1 MFSFSK
7 AKYPRLVQ
15 IAINTILQPTYSEE
29 LPIHARREEII
40 RAIKDNQ
47 IVVIAGE
54 TGSGKTTQIP
64 KFLIDAGYGQNGLIG
79 CTQPRRVAALSVAQ
93 RIAEELGVS
102 YGNEVGAKIRFTDQT
117 RKDTT
122 IKVMTDGIL
131 LNEIQDDPMLRAYDA
146 IIIDEAHERSL
157 NIDFILG
164 CLRQLAH
171 QRKDLKIVITSATI
185 DTASFSKAFDGAPII
200 EVSGRM
206 YPVDTIYRPIEEILE
221 DAGDLTFIEAAAEQV
236 SEIINHNREG
246 DILVFLSG
254 ERDIHELRRKL
265 EDTHARS
272 CDILP
277 LYGRMANADQ
287 QRIFHPQGRRRVILS
302 TNIAETSLTVPGIRY
317 VVDTGLAR
325 ISRYS
330 ATSRTQRLPIEPI
343 AQSSADQRKGR
354 CGRVSNGVCYRLYS
368 EQDFL
373 GRPRFTTPEIHR
385 SNLASVILRM
395 LAFRLGDIRTFPFID
410 PPSDTAIRGGYRLLE
425 ELDAVY
431 SDSRSDNEDDY
442 RLTKLGRKLA
452 RLPVDP
458 TVARMLLQAQREN
471 AVEDVLVIASGLSI
485 QDPRERPAELAKEA
499 DEMQKRFVHK
509 ESDFL
514 TLLNIWNAYHD
525 EMDRLSQGQLRKFCK
540 KHFVSYQRMRE
551 WRDVHHQLE
560 RVLKNLKMLPSS
572 QSNAPGGLGRKTGDA
587 EPKSPAS
594 APRSNERG
602 HKAKQATSNKQHSQL
617 PTPHSSL
624 GSEAATYAAIHRSIL
639 TGLLSNIAVKEEE
652 HNYRGPRN
660 RKALLFPGSGL
671 FDHETAKKQRKA
683 SYAKKSKPK
692 PAKTTAPAWIVCG
705 EWMETSRLFARTAAK
720 VNVQWI
726 EDMAGDLLKL
736 KHSEP
741 FWSTKSA
748 AALCKQR
755 KVLFGLEIGRSNVSL
770 SRIAPD
776 ESTDIF
782 VRNGLIETGIRER
795 PDFLKHNTEI
805 AEKAES
811 ELARRRLG
819 SGFAV
824 EDRLFDFYRQRL
836 NAVGSYAELRSFAK
850 REHGGRLDFL
860 KATIDDLLPETEQ
873 DDTLEAFPKSL
884 VIGGSELP
892 LNYRHEPG
900 GDDDGVTLCVPITQ
914 LGAIQQGTL
923 DWAVPGHIE
932 EKIESLLRG
941 LPKQIRISLHP
952 LKERAAELRTK
963 LKPSERP
970 LREQL
975 ADTLREQYQIQTYK
989 DDWSK
994 TEIPDYLQP
1003 RIQIENTKGDIL
1015 ADGRDLDTLRATLES
1030 TAKEVSSGS
1039 GLDAI
1044 PAWQQAT
1051 AQYERENLSSWNFGD
1066 LPLEIDLSGDSGL
1079 PLKAYPALV
1088 KEGERVHLRL
1098 LPVADAALE
1107 ATRHGWPA
1115 LATTVMGRDIAWLRN
1130 DLKDL
1135 KQLGALLLP
1144 LGSFDAIKAS
1154 AWGHLQRH
1162 LFRCGECLPLKE
1174 SRFKKVLARADEDRR
1189 GIVTKL
1195 ADRLRALLEA
1205 RQAISLLL
1213 EQKKTSKAIVYPGM
1227 RAQLES
1233 LAPADVLEQY
1243 SFAELPHLTR
1253 FLKAMHLRAERAKD
1267 SIQRDMEKSKRVT
1280 PYEARSTTLSKLAKT
1295 PAQQNEFKAYR
1306 ILLEEFKVSVYAQE
1320 LGTAQKVSEKRLDH
1334 LADEI
1339 ERKLK

>member
-1 MFSFSK
+1 VFRVHR
-7 AKYPRLVQ
+7 PP
-15 IAINTILQPTYSEE
+15 AIKKTILKTSYNEE

-40 RAIKDNQ
+40 RAIQQNQ
-47 IVVIAGE
+47 IIVIAGE

-64 KFLIDAGYGQNGLIG
+64 KFLLDAGYGQNGLIG

-93 RIAEELGVS
+93 RIAEELGVT
-102 YGNEVGAKIRFTDQT
+102 YGHEVGAKIRFTDQT
-117 RKDTT
+117 RKDTA

-131 LNEIQDDPMLRAYDA
+131 LNEIQDDPMLRAFDA

-164 CLRQLAH
+164 CLRQLAD
-171 QRKDLKIVITSATI
+171 QRKDLRIVITSATI
-185 DTASFSKAFDGAPII
+185 DTESFSKAFDGAPII

-206 YPVDTIYRPIEEILE
+206 FPVDTYYRPIEEMLE
-221 DAGDLTFIEAAAEQV
+221 DAGDLTFIEAAAELIN
-236 SEIINHNREG
+236 EIINHNNEG
-246 DILVFLSG
+246 DILVFLPG
-254 ERDIHELRRKL
+254 ERDINELRRKL
-265 EDTHARS
+265 EDSRARG

-287 QRIFHPQGRRRVILS
+287 QRIFHPQGRRRIILS

-330 ATSRTQRLPIEPI
+330 ATSRTLRLPIEHI

-373 GRPRFTTPEIHR
+373 GRPRYTTPEIHR

-395 LAFRLGDIRTFPFID
+395 LAFQLGDIRTFPFID

-431 SDSRSDNEDDY
+431 SDSRSENEDDY

-458 TVARMLLQAQREN
+458 TVARMLLQAQREG
-471 AVEDVLVIASGLSI
+471 VIEDVLVIASGLSI

-514 TLLNIWNAYHD
+514 SLLNIWNAYHD

-560 RVLKNLKMLPSS
+560 RVLKSLKMMPSGKD
-572 QSNAPGGLGRKTGDA
+572 NAPRGLGRKTGGS
-587 EPKSPAS
+587 EPSTQAAKAN
-594 APRSNERG
+594 APRSDERG
-602 HKAKQATSNKQHSQL
+602 HKPKQPTTSNQQPAANNHL
-617 PTPHSSL
+617 TD
-624 GSEAATYAAIHRSIL
+624 ATYAAIHRSIL

-671 FDHETAKKQRKA
+671 FDHATAKKQRKA
-683 SYAKKSKPK
+683 SYAKTSKPK

-720 VNVQWI
+720 VQVQWI
-726 EDMAGDLLKL
+726 EDVAGDLLKL

-755 KVLFGLEIGRSNVSL
+755 KMLFGLEISQSNISL
-770 SRIAPD
+770 SRIDPD
-776 ESTDIF
+776 QSTEIF
-782 VRNGLIETGIRER
+782 VRNGLIEQGIRER
-795 PDFLKHNTEI
+795 PDFLQHNDEVS
-805 AEKAES
+805 ARAES

-824 EDRLFDFYRQRL
+824 EDRLYDFYRQSL
-836 NAVGSYAELRSFAK
+836 TAVGSYAELRSFAK
-850 REHGGRLDFL
+850 REHQGRLDFL
-860 KATIDDLLPETEQ
+860 KASIDDLLPEEEQ
-873 DDTLEAFPKSL
+873 TDTTEAFPKSL
-884 VIGGSELP
+884 AIGGSELP
-892 LNYRHEPG
+892 LRYRHEPG
-900 GDDDGVTLCVPITQ
+900 GDSDGVTLHVPLTQ
-914 LGAIQQGTL
+914 IGAIQQGTL
-923 DWAVPGHIE
+923 DWAVPGHLE

-941 LPKQIRISLHP
+941 LPKQIRIQLHP
-952 LKERAAELRTK
+952 LKERAAELRK
-963 LKPSERP
+963 QLKPSERS

-975 ADTLREQYQIQTYK
+975 AEQLKEQYGIQTFK
-989 DDWSK
+989 DNWSK
-994 TEIPDYLQP
+994 TEIPSYLQP
-1003 RIQIENTKGDIL
+1003 RIQIENTKGDVL
-1015 ADGRDLDTLRATLES
+1015 ADGRDLDALRASLETTS
-1030 TAKEVSSGS
+1030 KEVSRGN

-1044 PAWQQAT
+1044 PAWQAAT
-1051 AQYERENLSSWNFGD
+1051 AHYERENLSSWSFGD
-1066 LPLEIDLSGDSGL
+1066 LPAEIDLSGDSGL
-1079 PLKAYPALV
+1079 PLKAFPALV
-1088 KEGERVHLRL
+1088 LEGEQVHLRL
-1098 LPVADAALE
+1098 LADASAARL
-1107 ATRHGWPA
+1107 ATQTGWPA
-1115 LATTVMGRDIAWLRN
+1115 LGTIVMGRDIAWLRN

-1135 KQLGALLLP
+1135 KQIGALLLP
-1144 LGSFDAIKAS
+1144 LGDFDTVKAS
-1154 AWGHLQRH
+1154 AWHHIQNH
-1162 LFRCGECLPLKE
+1162 LFRTGEYLPLKE
-1174 SRFKKVLARADEDRR
+1174 SRFKKVLARADEERR
-1189 GIVTKL
+1189 GIVPKL
-1195 ADRLRALLEA
+1195 KEQLCALLEA
-1205 RQAISLLL
+1205 RQDICLLL
-1213 EQKKTSKAIVYPGM
+1213 EQKKTSKALVYPGM
-1227 RAQLES
+1227 RAQMERLTPSNILEH
-1233 LAPADVLEQY
+1233 Y
-1243 SFAELPHLTR
+1243 SFTELPHLTR
-1253 FLKAMHLRAERAKD
+1253 FLKAMRLRAERAKD
-1267 SIQRDMEKSKRVT
+1267 SLQRDIEKSKRVA
-1280 PYEARSTTLSKLAKT
+1280 PYETRSAALIKLAKA
-1295 PAQQNEFKAYR
+1295 PAQQSAVKAYHM
-1306 ILLEEFKVSVYAQE
+1306 LLEEFKVSVYAQE
-1320 LGTAQKVSEKRLDH
+1320 LGTSQKVSEKRLDK
-1334 LADEI
+1334 LADEL
-1339 ERKLK
+1339 ERTLK

>member
-1 MFSFSK
+1 
-7 AKYPRLVQ
+7 
-15 IAINTILQPTYSEE
+15 
-29 LPIHARREEII
+29 
-40 RAIKDNQ
+40 
-47 IVVIAGE
+47 
-54 TGSGKTTQIP
+54 
-64 KFLIDAGYGQNGLIG
+64 
-79 CTQPRRVAALSVAQ
+79 
-93 RIAEELGVS
+93 
-102 YGNEVGAKIRFTDQT
+102 
-117 RKDTT
+117 
-122 IKVMTDGIL
+122 MTDGIL

-164 CLRQLAH
+164 CLRQLAD
-171 QRKDLKIVITSATI
+171 QRKDLKIIITSATI
-185 DTASFSKAFDGAPII
+185 DTESFSKAFDGAPII

-206 YPVDTIYRPIEEILE
+206 YPVDTYYRPIEEMLE
-221 DAGDLTFIEAAAEQV
+221 DAGDLTFIEAAAELV
-236 SEIINHNREG
+236 NEIINHNNEG
-246 DILVFLSG
+246 DILVFLPG
-254 ERDIHELRRKL
+254 ERDINELRRKL
-265 EDTHARS
+265 EDSRARG

-330 ATSRTQRLPIEPI
+330 ATSRTLRLPIEPV

-373 GRPRFTTPEIHR
+373 GRPRYTTPEIHR

-431 SDSRSDNEDDY
+431 SDSRSENEDDY

-471 AVEDVLVIASGLSI
+471 AIEDVLVIASGLSI

-514 TLLNIWNAYHD
+514 TLLNIWNAYHH

-560 RVLKNLKMLPSS
+560 RVLKNLKLI
-572 QSNAPGGLGRKTGDA
+572 D
-587 EPKSPAS
+587 PKS
-594 APRSNERG
+594 
-602 HKAKQATSNKQHSQL
+602 KI
-617 PTPHSSL
+617 TPLDSKTDA
-624 GSEAATYAAIHRSIL
+624 GYAAIHRSIL
-639 TGLLSNIAVKEEE
+639 TGLLSNIAVKEVE

-660 RKALLFPGSGL
+660 RKARLFPGSGL
-671 FDHETAKKQRKA
+671 FDHATAKKQRKA
-683 SYAKKSKPK
+683 SYAKTSKPK
-692 PAKTTAPAWIVCG
+692 PAKTTAPDWIVCG

-720 VNVQWI
+720 VQVQWI
-726 EDMAGDLLKL
+726 EEMAGDLLKL

-770 SRIAPD
+770 SRIDPD
-776 ESTDIF
+776 QSTEIF
-782 VRNGLIETGIRER
+782 VRNGLIEQGIRER
-795 PDFLKHNTEI
+795 PDFLQHNDEVS
-805 AEKAES
+805 ERAES

-824 EDRLFDFYRQRL
+824 EDRLYDFYRQHL

-860 KATIDDLLPETEQ
+860 NADLDDLLPETEQ
-873 DDTLEAFPKSL
+873 QDTTEAFPRSL
-884 VIGGSELP
+884 TIGGSALP
-892 LNYRHEPG
+892 LRYRHDPG
-900 GDDDGVTLCVPITQ
+900 GDADGVTLCVPITQ
-914 LGAIQQGTL
+914 IGAIQQGTL
-923 DWAVPGHIE
+923 DWAVPGHLE

-941 LPKQIRISLHP
+941 LPKQIRIRLHP
-952 LKERAAELRTK
+952 LKERAAELRNK
-963 LKPSERP
+963 LKPSERS
-970 LREQL
+970 LRDQL
-975 ADTLREQYQIQTYK
+975 ADTLREEFAINTFK
-989 DDWSK
+989 EDWAK
-994 TEIPDYLQP
+994 TEIPDYLKP
-1003 RIQIENTKGDIL
+1003 RIQIENTKGEIL
-1015 ADGRDLDTLRATLES
+1015 AAGRELPALRQGLEA
-1030 TAKEVSSGS
+1030 TAKETAAGN
-1039 GLDAI
+1039 GLDSI
-1044 PAWQQAT
+1044 PAWQQA
-1051 AQYERENLSSWNFGD
+1051 AARHERENLTAWSFGD
-1066 LPLEIDLSGDSGL
+1066 LPEFIDLAGDSGL

-1088 KEGERVHLRL
+1088 LEGENVHLRL
-1098 LPVADAALE
+1098 LPDQAAALA
-1107 ATRHGWPA
+1107 ATTEGWPA
-1115 LATTVMGRDIAWLRN
+1115 LGEIVMGRDIAWLRR

-1135 KQLGALLLP
+1135 KQLGALLFP
-1144 LGSFDAIKAS
+1144 LGDLETIKTDAWK
-1154 AWGHLQRH
+1154 HLQRH
-1162 LFRCGECLPLKE
+1162 LFRSGELLPLKE
-1174 SRFKKVLARADEDRR
+1174 AHFKKVLARADEERR
-1189 GIVTKL
+1189 GIISKL
-1195 ADRLRALLEA
+1195 VDQLRDLLEA
-1205 RQAISLLL
+1205 RQEISLLL

-1233 LAPADVLEQY
+1233 IAPADMLNHLA
-1243 SFAELPHLTR
+1243 FNELPHITR
-1253 FLKAMHLRAERAKD
+1253 FLKAMRIRAERAKE
-1267 SIQRDMEKSKRVT
+1267 SIQRDIEKSKRT
-1280 PYEARSTTLSKLAKT
+1280 APYESRLTALSKLAKS
-1295 PAQQNEFKAYR
+1295 PAQHAEIKHYR
-1306 ILLEEFKVSVYAQE
+1306 MLLEEFKVSVYAQE
-1320 LGTAQKVSEKRLDH
+1320 LGTAQKVSEKRLDT